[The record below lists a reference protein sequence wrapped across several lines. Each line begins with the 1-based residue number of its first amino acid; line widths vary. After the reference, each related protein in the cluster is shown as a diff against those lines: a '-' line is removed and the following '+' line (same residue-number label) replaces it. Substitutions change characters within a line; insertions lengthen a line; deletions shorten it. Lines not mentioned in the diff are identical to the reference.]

1 MSTLQQI
8 HDVPVL
14 VCAAEGEEIAAERDV
29 LDLIGDAMYQGAQWV
44 VIPADRFGEG
54 FFQLRTRLA
63 GDIVQKFLKAP
74 LPEGSGFSTLQG

>member
-1 MSTLQQI
+1 MSTLQRI

-29 LDLIGDAMYQGAQWV
+29 LDLIGDTMYQGTQWV

-54 FFQLRTRLA
+54 FFRLRTRVA

-74 LPEGSGFSTLQG
+74 LPEGGFSTLQG